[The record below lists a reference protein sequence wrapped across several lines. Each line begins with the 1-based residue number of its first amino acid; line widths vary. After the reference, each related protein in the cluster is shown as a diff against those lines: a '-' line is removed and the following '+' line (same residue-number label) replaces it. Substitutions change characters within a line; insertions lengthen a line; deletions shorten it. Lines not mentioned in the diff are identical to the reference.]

1 MVQVPGAGREDSDGN
16 EIASESQTGAVHL
29 MTYGLRLERTE
40 SMSVRK
46 PLKSPTTSIGLP
58 TEPEEPDR

>member
-1 MVQVPGAGREDSDGN
+1 MPGAGREDSDGN

-40 SMSVRK
+40 HVRAEA
-46 PLKSPTTSIGLP
+46 LEVADNEYRLAHGA
-58 TEPEEPDR
+58 RGA